1 MLSGMVVG
9 MGGYGSGVAQPDP
22 NLSKRSKG
30 VRSKGVKSTF
40 DP

>member
-22 NLSKRSKG
+22 NLSKHARQAADDL
-30 VRSKGVKSTF
+30 GVK
-40 DP
+40 